1 MPSFRDQVIDY
12 TTHIEERLEALG
24 GSGGGLR
31 EKAENAQPPLNRHLI
46 ARIRK
51 IGMVRNPLVHERGYQ
66 FEGSESEFLAL
77 CESVLIGLGA
87 QPQKLQSMSNSNAEA
102 RNSLDQAHMGGAMDN
117 TSSNI
122 WVEVDD
128 ENIRGNTYESTIEK
142 RLVFYAGGGVTVKP
156 IGKHKA
162 GSSFSLGGFLP
173 TVDAIGLIK
182 MTSGHIK
189 ITSNG
194 GITTS
199 DGIPVEI
206 EIILSIKVL
215 DNVPAITRVALDANA
230 EQILIRNSALTEL
243 RTVIGKYGY
252 QNLNAKL
259 SEIEREVKETML
271 LNKQQEFSFEV
282 SYVSIQKATANDAVI
297 GEHALRIAQVTAEKA
312 VLEHSQEL
320 LKMKFDAENAKR
332 VAERNAELQYTKD
345 IAAINH
351 LNAEKQVDQQI
362 RLMEKGAEKEIE
374 LAKIQAKT
382 EEHKFNTKAS
392 QDNMKLIVDVVNNR
406 GQQDVLLQ
414 LFQKQYGITLNAN
427 DSSSS
432 NNLSDAEIV
441 KPPPT
446 DAKDKPSTPTSA
458 DSPPAESKDDQ
469 PG

>member
-128 ENIRGNTYESTIEK
+128 ENIRGNTYESTLEK

-230 EQILIRNSALTEL
+230 EQILIGCGSFRTTKKDRMIILRVPALEA
-243 RTVIGKYGY
+243 
-252 QNLNAKL
+252 NA
-259 SEIEREVKETML
+259 L
-271 LNKQQEFSFEV
+271 L
-282 SYVSIQKATANDAVI
+282 
-297 GEHALRIAQVTAEKA
+297 
-312 VLEHSQEL
+312 
-320 LKMKFDAENAKR
+320 
-332 VAERNAELQYTKD
+332 
-345 IAAINH
+345 
-351 LNAEKQVDQQI
+351 
-362 RLMEKGAEKEIE
+362 
-374 LAKIQAKT
+374 
-382 EEHKFNTKAS
+382 
-392 QDNMKLIVDVVNNR
+392 
-406 GQQDVLLQ
+406 
-414 LFQKQYGITLNAN
+414 
-427 DSSSS
+427 
-432 NNLSDAEIV
+432 
-441 KPPPT
+441 
-446 DAKDKPSTPTSA
+446 
-458 DSPPAESKDDQ
+458 